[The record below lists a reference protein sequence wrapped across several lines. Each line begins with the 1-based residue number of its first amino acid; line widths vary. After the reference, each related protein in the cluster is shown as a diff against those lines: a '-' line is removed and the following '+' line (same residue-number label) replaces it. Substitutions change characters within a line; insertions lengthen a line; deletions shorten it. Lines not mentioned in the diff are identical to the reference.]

1 MIVPD
6 RPDEERRR
14 RRGGTGGI
22 AIALM
27 AIVIGGLT
35 LVSLTSPDPEAV
47 APTTSAPASTT
58 TTIPELRPLIDLE
71 NFAVDQLTRGS
82 QLDWNPTLSVVEGY
96 PIGLLSHEDM
106 LYVFSTEVPNFSSF
120 ETGGLRG
127 WRSIDGVTWEPLGQ
141 VIGQT
146 HNVTSVSSTEQGL
159 ILVEQPEDGGG
170 FAVWRSDDGVSW
182 ETQRVE
188 VEGLNE
194 MTTVYPQAVGGT
206 DEVLLVAGNVY
217 VDTYAF
223 FEEKLG
229 EFARYGWEPRVI
241 ADEVRI
247 TLYGPLGPLAELSA
261 EEVGLSEE
269 EQQMIIEANSIPD
282 QAEATVWVNSG
293 GPDWQQTVIPDAQW
307 IDRFATTPH
316 GEVIAHGWGATG
328 ASSWTSGDGSSWDET
343 PGPVHHYLDVR
354 WGDRLVAPSTTDGL
368 SVSVSADGEDW
379 ENIGPGEHFPN
390 RISWWMGGIGAGP
403 GGLALIVE
411 GWDDRV
417 QFEEPTVAVEPATI
431 TGPEGTL
438 TIDFEAN
445 EYRLETEAG
454 ERTWSGMSMTRTG
467 IGVNLDAGT
476 VEFFDPESSAF
487 LAAFPLADLMEA
499 QEQVTYTGAREDD
512 FLGYNALAFTSDGEE
527 WTIQSLDELG
537 SGEMVHSLAVTD
549 THVVVT
555 AMNAAGFYDPDSPP
569 GFHVWT
575 AEIP

>member
-1 MIVPD
+1 VIVPD
-6 RPDEERRR
+6 RPEERRR
-14 RRGGTGGI
+14 RRGGAGGI

-27 AIVIGGLT
+27 GIVIGGLT

-71 NFAVDQLTRGS
+71 NFTLDQLTRGP
-82 QLDWNPTLSVVEGY
+82 QLDWNKTLSVVEGY
-96 PIGLLSHEDM
+96 PIGLLSHDDM
-106 LYVFSTEVPNFSSF
+106 LYVFSTEVPNFSGF
-120 ETGGLRG
+120 ESGGLRG
-127 WRSIDGVTWEPLGQ
+127 WRSVDGVTWEPLGR
-141 VIGQT
+141 VIGKA
-146 HNVTSVSSTEQGL
+146 HSVTSVSSTEQGL
-159 ILVEQPEDGGG
+159 ILIEQPKEGGLS
-170 FAVWRSDDGVSW
+170 VWRSEDGVSW

-194 MTTVYPQAVGGT
+194 MTSVYPQATGGT

-217 VDTYAF
+217 VDIYAVLD
-223 FEEKLG
+223 EKLG
-229 EFARYGWEPRVI
+229 EIARYGWEPRVI

-247 TLYGPLGPLAELSA
+247 TVYGPLGPLAELSA
-261 EEVGLSEE
+261 EEAGLSEE
-269 EQQMIIEANSIPD
+269 ERRMIVEANSTPD

-307 IDRFATTPH
+307 LDRFVTTPE
-316 GEVIAHGWGATG
+316 GDVIAHGWGAT
-328 ASSWTSGDGSSWDET
+328 AAKSWISRDGVNWDET

-354 WGDRLVAPSTTDGL
+354 WGDRLVAPSSTGGL

-379 ENIGPGEHFPN
+379 ETIGPGDHFPN
-390 RISWWMGGIGAGP
+390 RISWWMRAIGAGP
-403 GGLALIVE
+403 DGLALIVE
-411 GWDDRV
+411 GWDDRLQV
-417 QFEEPTVAVEPATI
+417 EEPTVTVEPATI
-431 TGPEGTL
+431 TGPDGTL

-445 EYRLETEAG
+445 EYRLETQAG
-454 ERTWSGMSMTRTG
+454 ERTWSGLSMTRAG

-476 VEFFDPESSAF
+476 IEFFDSESEAF

-499 QEQVTYTGAREDD
+499 QEQGTHIGARQDD

-569 GFHVWT
+569 GYEVWT